1 MFALSSHGFFRL
13 RCCLVAS
20 LLMTLGAERE
30 SISQTPSIVS
40 SSAPREIILKV
51 RASTSLQKKSEGTIA
66 FDSASQLHVRLR
78 ALGNY
83 RALAAL
89 PESGNAEI
97 NRFVLLRFDDADVDM
112 TTALASLSDSPEI
125 EYAQFNHVLRCDG
138 FTPANNTP
146 ADAPNDSLY
155 SQQWALQTLRAPEA
169 WQITSG
175 APEVLIA
182 VIDTGVEL
190 DHPDL
195 QANLWIN
202 AGEDLNGNG
211 RAEQADFN
219 NIDDD
224 GNGFIDDIIGW
235 DFTDAPGFPDAGDH
249 LDRDNDPSDDNGH
262 GTAVSG
268 IIAAQANNRI
278 GIAGLAPQC
287 RVMALRAGT
296 SQGLLE
302 EDDVASAIVYAVMN
316 GAAVINMSFGDVVV
330 SPMLRDV
337 IQFAHRRGVVL
348 VASAGNSSTD
358 APHYPSAY
366 AETIAV
372 GASTPDERLAAF
384 SNYGTTLD
392 VVAPGTEIWT
402 TTLRKSYAQFGGT
415 SAAAPFV
422 SALAGLLRSRS
433 PEWNNEMIRAAL
445 QNSAVDLGEPGWD
458 RSFGAGRIDAAAA
471 LALEQLVRCEIHAPE
486 MDAGFDGSA
495 SLVIRG
501 TVLGAFLKEYE
512 LSFGAGDNPAE
523 WQVIASGLTRQAL
536 DDSLGRWKVQA
547 LPDGIYTL
555 RLVAH
560 QQNGQT
566 HEDKIRIFLDHTP
579 PQIDHIKTTPMIDG
593 NRHSVL
599 IEFAT
604 DDLSRATLWWRAR
617 HANASFAPLA
627 LNYLTDAHRLNFS
640 QTLATGEIEF
650 YLETVNRAGLQT
662 INDNHGQYFLFRLD
676 QPEIAS
682 FSFVEIPFTP
692 AAQIPAGLLLPRAT
706 DFDADGNAELLL
718 SVYDQNNAIGL
729 LTIFEHNRE
738 GFTPQFSSS
747 RPLIP
752 RDVGD
757 SDGDGKLEL
766 LAGIGPKS
774 FIYEAP
780 EIGAFPTQLVWADS
794 NEFWA
799 SRFADL
805 DGDNRVEIVARD
817 DAEFMLWEHRGNHV
831 YDLIFTFENFTAGSN
846 FVGVPHSEIGDFD
859 GDGQPE
865 ILFGDADG
873 DLYIYETVDNNMF
886 AAIWSDSLPLVD
898 SIDFIRAGDFDG
910 DGRMDFAA
918 GCHSSPELNA
928 EHEFDTRHWL
938 FRIYRSNGDNRYDVM
953 WEQRFF
959 GFQPPQDFDAGL
971 GAGDVD
977 GDGRDELFLNLFPD
991 GYVVDYDEAE
1001 ASMRVIW
1008 HYAPVRSNTTVVTN
1022 LRQSQANAF
1031 CFSDGTGVRVFQ
1043 PLGAQT
1049 GAPPPGNIEARPQDA
1064 ANVQL
1069 QWQPVAEAEG
1079 YVVYRGK
1086 VGSEDDF
1093 TAIVNS
1099 AEYLDTDLTVEQA
1112 YRYAVATI
1120 DSQRV
1125 QIVGPRSREVIARP
1139 SLPPRVLHATFF
1151 APQQVAVTFSEP
1163 MHETI
1168 RVNGRFCVRRVS
1180 DDSLSCRTPESLV
1193 LSRSNSEVIL
1203 TFAKEILTPGD
1214 YEIEVTNAFD
1224 ADRVALDSLYVRAR
1238 FGVTEAAP
1246 RFYLSS
1252 ARLESPKS
1260 VLLTFNLP
1268 VDPVGAGVLE
1278 NYSIRIQNET
1288 ALQPTLKSAE
1298 ALGDD
1303 ATSVR
1308 LLLGE
1313 GYIAATGLNYLIT
1326 VHGVRSASGIPL
1338 ITGEGD
1344 AAGFASA
1351 AASLDEVKVFPNP
1364 FIASRHERLTISGL
1378 TPAATIKILD
1388 LQGRVLMTFTETDG
1402 NGGYA
1407 WDARDPER
1415 NLLPSGVYVCY
1426 VRSGSQ
1432 TTWVKFVVVR

>member
-1 MFALSSHGFFRL
+1 MMILISHYYFRL
-13 RCCLVAS
+13 NYCLFIGFLMI
-20 LLMTLGAERE
+20 LLGVRE
-30 SISQTPSIVS
+30 SFSQTLSPASVT
-40 SSAPREIILKV
+40 APGEIILKV
-51 RASTSLQKKSEGTIA
+51 RAATNLLKKSRREIV
-66 FDSASQLHVRLR
+66 FDSASQLHIRLS

-89 PESGNAEI
+89 PESGEAEI
-97 NRFVLLRFDDADVDM
+97 DRFVLLRFDDADIDM
-112 TTALASLSDSPEI
+112 AAALASLSNSPEI
-125 EYAQFNHVLRCDG
+125 EYAQFNHVFRCDG
-138 FTPANNTP
+138 ATLLQHAP

-155 SQQWALQTLRAPEA
+155 SRQWALQTLRAPEA

-195 QANLWIN
+195 QASLWIN

-211 RAEQADFN
+211 RAEHTDFN
-219 NIDDD
+219 NVDDD

-249 LDRDNDPSDDNGH
+249 LERDNDPSDDNGH
-262 GTAVSG
+262 GTAVTG
-268 IIAAQANNRI
+268 IIAARANNRL
-278 GIAGLAPQC
+278 GIAGLAPHC

-330 SPMLRDV
+330 SPMLRDI

-348 VASAGNSSTD
+348 VASAGNSATD

-372 GASTPDERLAAF
+372 GASTPDDRLASF
-384 SNYGTTLD
+384 SNFGTTLD

-402 TTLRKSYAQFGGT
+402 TTLRKSFAPFGGT
-415 SAAAPFV
+415 SASAPFV
-422 SALAGLLRSRS
+422 SALAGLLLSRS

-445 QNSAVDLGEPGWD
+445 QNSAVDLDEPGWD

-471 LALEQLVRCEIHAPE
+471 LALEQLSRCEIHAPE
-486 MDAGFDGSA
+486 MDAGFDGST
-495 SLVIRG
+495 SLVVRG

-523 WQVIASGLTRQAL
+523 WQVIASGMTRQVL
-536 DDSLGRWKVQA
+536 DDSLGLWQVQA
-547 LPDGIYTL
+547 LSDGIYTL
-555 RLVAH
+555 RLAAH
-560 QQNGQT
+560 QQNGRT

-579 PQIDHIKTTPMIDG
+579 PQIDQIKTTPMIDG
-593 NRHSVL
+593 KHHSVL

-604 DDLSRATLWWRAR
+604 DDLSRATLWWRSR
-617 HANASFAPLA
+617 HANTAFAPLA
-627 LNYLTDAHRLNFS
+627 LNYLTEEHRINFS
-640 QTLATGEIEF
+640 QALATGEIEF
-650 YLETVNRAGLQT
+650 YVEAVNRAGLQT
-662 INDNHGQYFLFRLD
+662 INDNNGQYFLFRLD

-682 FSFVEIPFTP
+682 FSFVEIPFAP

-729 LTIFEHNRE
+729 LKIFESNRE
-738 GFTPQFSSS
+738 GFTPQFGSS

-780 EIGAFPTQLVWADS
+780 VIGAFPTQLVWADS

-859 GDGQPE
+859 GDGQQE

-873 DLYIYETVDNNMF
+873 DLYIYETVDNNRF

-910 DGRMDFAA
+910 DGYRDFAA
-918 GCHSSPELNA
+918 GCHSNPELNA
-928 EHEFDTRHWL
+928 EHEFDARHWL
-938 FRIYRSNGDNRYDVM
+938 IRIYRSSGDNRFEVM

-959 GFQPPQDFDAGL
+959 GFQPPQNFDAGL

-977 GDGRDELFLNLFPD
+977 GDGVDELFLNLFPD
-991 GYVVDYDEAE
+991 GYVVDYDEAQNG
-1001 ASMRVIW
+1001 MRVIW
-1008 HYAPVRSNTTVVTN
+1008 HYTPVASNTTVVTN
-1022 LRQSQANAF
+1022 LGQSQTHAF
-1031 CFSDGTGVRVFQ
+1031 CFSDGMNLRAFQ
-1043 PLGAQT
+1043 PLGSQT
-1049 GAPPPGNIEARPQDA
+1049 GAPPPGNIEARPRDA
-1064 ANVQL
+1064 ASMHL
-1069 QWQPVAEAEG
+1069 QWQPVAQAEG

-1086 VGSEDDF
+1086 VDSEDDF
-1093 TAIVNS
+1093 TAIVNDN
-1099 AEYLDTDLTVEQA
+1099 EYLDTDLTAEQA
-1112 YRYAVATI
+1112 YRYAIATI

-1139 SLPPRVLHATFF
+1139 SLAPRVLHAAFF
-1151 APQQVAVTFSEP
+1151 APQQVAVRFSEP

-1168 RVNGRFCVRRVS
+1168 RVNGRFYVQRVS
-1180 DDSLSCRTPESLV
+1180 EDSLSCRTPESLV

-1203 TFAKEILTPGD
+1203 TFAKDALAVGE

-1224 ADRVALDSLYVRAR
+1224 TDQVALDSLYAAAR
-1238 FGVTEAAP
+1238 FEVTGAAP

-1260 VLLTFNLP
+1260 VRLTFNLP
-1268 VDPVGAGVLE
+1268 VDASSAGALE
-1278 NYSIRIQNET
+1278 NYSIRIQNES
-1288 ALQPTLKSAE
+1288 ALQPTIKSAQTL
-1298 ALGDD
+1298 ADD
-1303 ATSVR
+1303 AASVR
-1308 LLLGE
+1308 LLLSE
-1313 GYIAATGLNYLIT
+1313 GYIAATGLKYLIT

-1338 ITGEGD
+1338 IKGEGD
-1344 AAGFASA
+1344 AAGFVSA
-1351 AASLDEVKVFPNP
+1351 AASLEEVKVFPNP
-1364 FIASRHERLTISGL
+1364 FIAGRHDRLTISGL
-1378 TPAATIKILD
+1378 TPAAAIKILD
-1388 LQGRVLMTFTETDG
+1388 LQGRVLVTFAETDG

-1407 WDARDPER
+1407 WEARDQER

-1432 TTWVKFVVVR
+1432 TAWVKFVIVR